1 MGASPSAVVLAW
13 AADDKVLPALSF
25 GVRVPGHGHA
35 RVHSIF
41 ARAANLQL
49 RGRRLIVLLAAEY
62 PNVPHG
68 IRMAA
73 TAWAR
78 CRSCLRV
85 GDVVHLESTRLRFPR
100 SGVNVD
106 LSTAKRWQVEL
117 ARTSIDWSDA
127 RVAGAFTAAYEAS
140 HSLAALTADSVAA
153 LYRRRLASALPPLE
167 SAIACLRV
175 DAASE
180 QLQRLLGLGPGLTPS
195 GDDFIVG
202 CLAGLAVSTRNAP
215 ARRQFLAEVARI
227 LEHDLGATTPISR
240 QHLSDACRLEFAQPL
255 AELAIAIGCGAR
267 DVRTKVSAALRIGAC
282 SGADG
287 VAGLLFA
294 LQAWQSQ
301 ATPSAGR

>member
-49 RGRRLIVLLAAEY
+49 PGRRLIVLLAAEY

-106 LSTAKRWQVEL
+106 LSTAKRWQVGWRE
-117 ARTSIDWSDA
+117 
-127 RVAGAFTAAYEAS
+127 RVSTGPTHGWWA
-140 HSLAALTADSVAA
+140 HSQRHT
-153 LYRRRLASALPPLE
+153 RRRILWQRSQPILSRHFTGGALPAHCP
-167 SAIACLRV
+167 
-175 DAASE
+175 
-180 QLQRLLGLGPGLTPS
+180 
-195 GDDFIVG
+195 
-202 CLAGLAVSTRNAP
+202 
-215 ARRQFLAEVARI
+215 
-227 LEHDLGATTPISR
+227 HW
-240 QHLSDACRLEFAQPL
+240 
-255 AELAIAIGCGAR
+255 
-267 DVRTKVSAALRIGAC
+267 KV
-282 SGADG
+282 
-287 VAGLLFA
+287 
-294 LQAWQSQ
+294 
-301 ATPSAGR
+301 P

>member
-1 MGASPSAVVLAW
+1 M
-13 AADDKVLPALSF
+13 
-25 GVRVPGHGHA
+25 
-35 RVHSIF
+35 
-41 ARAANLQL
+41 
-49 RGRRLIVLLAAEY
+49 
-62 PNVPHG
+62 
-68 IRMAA
+68 
-73 TAWAR
+73 
-78 CRSCLRV
+78 
-85 GDVVHLESTRLRFPR
+85 
-100 SGVNVD
+100 
-106 LSTAKRWQVEL
+106 
-117 ARTSIDWSDA
+117 
-127 RVAGAFTAAYEAS
+127 
-140 HSLAALTADSVAA
+140 
-153 LYRRRLASALPPLE
+153 
-167 SAIACLRV
+167 
-175 DAASE
+175 
-180 QLQRLLGLGPGLTPS
+180 QRLLGLGPGLTPS